1 MARMGLH
8 DHFRP
13 PLGVHRHWH
22 AFHNGW
28 ASSIAAALNEKL
40 PPRYFA
46 EPNVQ
51 FGVEIDVATFEEGA
65 DAAGAGTGIASAVHV
80 TATWAPPAPTLSVPF
95 ALAPDAVEVL
105 VYANEGG
112 PVLAG
117 AIELVSPANK
127 DRVST
132 REAFVSKC
140 ETYLHQGIGLAIIDI
155 VTDRAANL
163 HRQLLERVAPTTTLS
178 LTSALYGTAYRPIE
192 RAGQPNLDVWEQA
205 IALGNSLPT
214 MPLWLRGDLCLPVE
228 LDATYQRTCREQR
241 IGER

>member
-1 MARMGLH
+1 MRRMGLH

-28 ASSIAAALNEKL
+28 ASAIAAALNETL

-51 FGVEIDVATFEEGA
+51 YGIEIDLATFEEGA
-65 DAAGAGTGIASAVHV
+65 RAMGSGTAVASAVGA
-80 TATWAPPAPTLSVPF
+80 TATWAPPAPTLSLPV
-95 ALAPDAVEVL
+95 ALASDAVEVL
-105 VYANEGG
+105 VYANAGG

-117 AIELVSPANK
+117 AIELVSPTNK
-127 DRVST
+127 DRPSH

-140 ETYLHQGIGLAIIDI
+140 ETYLHQGIGLVIIDI

-163 HRQLLERVAPTTTLS
+163 HHQLLERMASASTSALS
-178 LTSALYGTAYRPIE
+178 SALYGAAYRPID
-192 RAGQPNLDVWEQA
+192 RAGQPSLAVWEEV
-205 IALGNSLPT
+205 LGLRLPLPT
-214 MPLWLRGDLCLPVE
+214 MPLWLPGELCLPVE
-228 LDATYQRTCREQR
+228 LDASYLRTCREQR
-241 IGER
+241 ISEQ

>member
-1 MARMGLH
+1 MAQMGLH

-51 FGVEIDVATFEEGA
+51 FGVEIDVATFEEAAG
-65 DAAGAGTGIASAVHV
+65 AAGAGAGAGVSSAVQAA
-80 TATWAPPAPTLSVPF
+80 ATWAPPVPSLSVPF
-95 ALAPDAVEVL
+95 PLAPDSVEVL
-105 VYANEGG
+105 IYSNEGG

-127 DRVST
+127 DRGST

-140 ETYLHQGIGLAIIDI
+140 ETYLHQGIGLVVIDI
-155 VTDRAANL
+155 VTDRAGNL
-163 HRQLLERVAPTTTLS
+163 HRQLLERIISPAPSS
-178 LTSALYGTAYRPIE
+178 LTSALYGAAYRPVE
-192 RAGQPNLDVWEQA
+192 RAGQPHLDVWEEG
-205 IALGNSLPT
+205 LGVGGSLPT
-214 MPLWLRGDLCLPVE
+214 MPLWLRGELCLPV
-228 LDATYQRTCREQR
+228 DFNSTYDRTCREQR
-241 IGER
+241 IG